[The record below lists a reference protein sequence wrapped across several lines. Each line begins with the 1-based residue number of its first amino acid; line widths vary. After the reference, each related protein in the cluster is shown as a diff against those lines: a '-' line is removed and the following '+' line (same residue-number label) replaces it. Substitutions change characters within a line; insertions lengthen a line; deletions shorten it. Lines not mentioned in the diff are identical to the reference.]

1 MVGNDRG
8 VDDDVDDVRGCQT
21 GIDRGK
27 LDYDEGDDGVAQLW
41 RLDQVCPCCLQSP
54 LNVLG
59 AVDVDVRVSI
69 RLKYSVDAGIVA
81 SHTDRLDVL
90 QLMAW
95 KMISMAA
102 LDGKNLNTLVSIQ
115 TSLSR

>member
-1 MVGNDRG
+1 MSRQS
-8 VDDDVDDVRGCQT
+8 DD
-21 GIDRGK
+21 
-27 LDYDEGDDGVAQLW
+27 A
-41 RLDQVCPCCLQSP
+41 
-54 LNVLG
+54 G

-81 SHTDRLDVL
+81 SHNDRLDVL

-102 LDGKNLNTLVSIQ
+102 LDGKDLEAQFGRS
-115 TSLSR
+115 